1 MATGYNIQGD
11 ILAQGINCIVR
22 ADPDDESG
30 SNPQEI
36 GFVSDATIRKQINLQ
51 RAEVIGELLPASID
65 PTGISVS
72 IDLKGFIPSK
82 SLCNAGVDSARGGGK
97 LHLKSFNPNDQNFID
112 KKVATKLPYL
122 DLYDDKHKCIIG
134 YVNWAI
140 PNSYSDSI
148 SGKGY
153 VIANC
158 GMEAIGYDNGTDY
171 IAAI

>member
-1 MATGYNIQGD
+1 MAGYNIDGD

-36 GFVSDATIRKQINLQ
+36 GFVSEANIRKQINLQ
-51 RAEVIGELLPASID
+51 RAEVIGEILPASID
-65 PTGISVS
+65 PTGISVN
-72 IDLKGFIPSK
+72 IDFKGFIPSK
-82 SLCNAGVDSARGGGK
+82 SLCIKGIDSVRGGGK
-97 LHLKSFNPNDQNFID
+97 LHLKSFNPNDRNFIE

-122 DLYDDKHKCIIG
+122 DLYDEKHQCIIG

-140 PNSYSDSI
+140 PSSYSDTI

-158 GMEAIGYDNGTDY
+158 TMEAIGYDNGTDY
-171 IAAI
+171 ESKI